1 MAIGKS
7 PLLENL
13 SGKIGNL
20 IIYQMNGKTVIRQKP
35 DPGKKRKLSPL
46 QLYYQRSFR
55 VCQEFL
61 RPLKRELDFGY
72 QEFFDLGKRGFQL
85 AMSWALKN
93 ALENQG
99 NDPVLNPEKIKISR
113 GDLTGGEGASVVRNS
128 ETQLQFN
135 WVNNSW
141 SGSARETD
149 RVFLVAYHRESEKVI
164 SKTEGSFRESGS
176 DVLELPWIDPLIGE
190 VHVYMAFSQKKSKGM
205 IFSESGYLGK
215 V

>member
-35 DPGKKRKLSPL
+35 DPTKKRKLSPL

-55 VCQEFL
+55 VCQEFI

-113 GDLTGGEGASVVRNS
+113 GDLTGCDGASVIRNS
-128 ETQLQFN
+128 ATQLQIN

-164 SKTEGSFRESGS
+164 SKAEGAFRESGS
-176 DVLELPWIDPLIGE
+176 EILDLPWINPLIGE
-190 VHVYMAFSQKKSKGM
+190 VHVFVAFSQKKSKGL
-205 IFSESGYLGK
+205 IFSESQYLGR

>member
-13 SGKIGNL
+13 SGKLGNL
-20 IIYQMNGKTVIRQKP
+20 IIYQMNGKTIIRQKP
-35 DPGKKRKLSPL
+35 DPTKKRKLSPL
-46 QLYYQRSFR
+46 QLYYQRSFKI
-55 VCQEFL
+55 CQEFL
-61 RPLKRELDFGY
+61 RPLKKELDFGY
-72 QEFFDLGKRGFQL
+72 QVFFDLGKRGFQL

-93 ALENQG
+93 ALDNQG
-99 NDPVLNPEKIKISR
+99 ENPILNAEKIKISR
-113 GDLTGGEGASVVRNS
+113 GDLTGLEGASVIRLSDNR
-128 ETQLQFN
+128 LQFN

-164 SKTEGSFRESGS
+164 SRFEGAFRETGS
-176 DVLELPWIDPLIGE
+176 VILDLPWSDSLLNQIHIY
-190 VHVYMAFSQKKSKGM
+190 VAFSQKKSKGLV
-205 IFSESGYLGK
+205 FSESQYLGK